1 MVRFNT
7 ELAERVIGQIEA
19 HPEEWDQR
27 FWRTKRDCG
36 TTFCFAG
43 WAVQLTAN
51 DLGLSYEHVRE
62 AHGGG
67 SDLRAAQELLGLT
80 STQSCELFIDS
91 IDVGH
96 RSTGP
101 LNSIELLDHVKG
113 LVKKYANGES

>member
-1 MVRFNT
+1 MTQFNT

-27 FWRTKRDCG
+27 YWRVRRDCG

-43 WAVQLTAN
+43 WAIQLTAN
-51 DLGLSYEHVRE
+51 DLGLSYGDVL
-62 AHGGG
+62 AANGG
-67 SDLRAAQELLGLT
+67 SDMFTAQALLGLT
-80 STQSCELFIDS
+80 SEQSTELFIDS

-96 RSTGP
+96 RPGGL
-101 LNSIELLDHVKG
+101 LNSTELLDHVKG